1 MKAVPTPQ
9 LNQPAPP
16 FQLPDLEG
24 RLHDLMDFR
33 GQVVILNFWS
43 AECPWSERVDRELLD
58 LVKRWGSDV
67 ALLPIAS
74 NANEGLELLSSTAA
88 ARGIPRVLIDAD
100 QRVADL
106 YGAQT
111 TPHFFVID
119 REGYLR
125 YQGAFDDVTFR
136 KRTPREQY
144 LKAAV
149 EAVLGGRQP
158 DPAETPP
165 YGCALVR
172 FSL

>member
-1 MKAVPTPQ
+1 M
-9 LNQPAPP
+9 
-16 FQLPDLEG
+16 
-24 RLHDLMDFR
+24 
-33 GQVVILNFWS
+33 
-43 AECPWSERVDRELLD
+43 DRELII
-58 LVKRWGSDV
+58 LVKSWGTAV

-74 NANEGLELLSSTAA
+74 NANERLDLLSTTAA
-88 ARGIPRVLIDAD
+88 ERGLTLVLIDSD
-100 QRVADL
+100 HRIADL

-136 KRTPREQY
+136 QRTSRVQY
-144 LKAAV
+144 LKSAV
-149 EAVLGGRQP
+149 EAVLAGGQP
-158 DPAETPP
+158 EPAETPP